1 MIQGANNY
9 LRAEIIA
16 RIGQGM
22 TERSRCGP
30 GTTAGSIKSQAAFRL
45 GAIDRLN

>member
-30 GTTAGSIKSQAAFRL
+30 GTTAGSI
-45 GAIDRLN
+45 